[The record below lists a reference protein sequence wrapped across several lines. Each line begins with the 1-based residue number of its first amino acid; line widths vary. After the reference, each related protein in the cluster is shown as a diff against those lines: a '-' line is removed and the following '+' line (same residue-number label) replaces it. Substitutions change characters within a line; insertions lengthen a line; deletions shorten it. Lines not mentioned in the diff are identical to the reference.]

1 MSCSMLLVV
10 EQASFPRILLSK
22 PTRWVTSADSSTSH
36 ETKDCRA
43 ALFLRDIYSTFFL
56 FFLIL
61 YAVPGLVFLR
71 LLLQETQILVY
82 YICFAL
88 LSSPHPQQRPGVLP
102 CAFGILTF
110 LSLSG

>member
-36 ETKDCRA
+36 ERKDCRA

-71 LLLQETQILVY
+71 LLLQETFRFL
-82 YICFAL
+82 YITYAL
-88 LSSPHPQQRPGVLP
+88 LSCHPLIHSRGLGCFPVPL
-102 CAFGILTF
+102 A
-110 LSLSG
+110 S